1 MTKKYLL
8 ITCLFFSILLSCF
21 ATELSLFSEINLA
34 FKNHFFPGTVEKVSQ
49 MEEEY
54 PDSVFLQKS
63 LLLKAKSQINMQ
75 LYDDALVSL
84 AKAENQLHFGME
96 DYSNCNYLYG
106 KTFYLKK
113 EPKKAL
119 DYFYKACNSSLT
131 SKNLDFY
138 NPSVFYSAKIFYDLD
153 KYNDAIPLMEYILQT
168 PQSCP
173 SSEDYYEILQKIM
186 ISYNKTDNPQ
196 KSVELF
202 EKVNNQKDS
211 IPNDIFLSLCIFK
224 ADALSLLEK
233 NLESYNLY
241 CEVVNNSEGNIC
253 VVALKKAY
261 ALAFEKNIGVNTGE
275 VFSKAASKFSDNH
288 ELVNEFWIRLG
299 IDEVQKKNYKKA
311 EEYFSNVSEK
321 NPLVSFYRA
330 KILIDDK
337 KNPLEAEKIL
347 AELSMQLQN
356 QKAQTENLFL
366 PENFGDSVNSLL
378 LLSKF
383 LLQKWDEM
391 EEVFKKIV
399 NPSEKD
405 IYNLSASY
413 YEKGEYEKVS
423 DKTGVLYASSL
434 CRLGKFSQAK
444 QVFNSLDSEGKLD
457 SKGKLEYSK
466 LLFLTGNFV
475 ESYNQAVLSQ
485 ESDSEYIRGL
495 CQINLKNWNLA
506 KNHFSSYIKENST
519 KKDFNPLVFFYKG
532 YAEYCLEEYKNA
544 YASFVRYHS
553 EEKDKNK
560 LAYLK
565 KSCEYAAKSSL
576 QNSDFK
582 NAAIQ
587 AEKIIKY
594 SKDNAEKQSAV
605 LFCAEIFTDYSDYEN
620 ALNILQPYTELS
632 QNPDDLNSDFEFT
645 AKVIF
650 TCAKIFEL
658 QKNLEKADF
667 YYQKV
672 CRDFSQSKVA
682 QEAMYRN
689 AGLFYAFKNYSSAF
703 NKFNDYIYEF
713 PSGEFVDA
721 ALYFGGD
728 CALKI
733 SQVERAIIFNQTL
746 LQKYP
751 QSVYCYGANI
761 NLLTAY
767 YEKENFSQ
775 ALQTAKNIVKNF
787 PKQAADDGIG
797 TKLLELEK
805 IVQGTDRRVVEKQTE
820 YEKLGKNTT
829 VKGRTAGSALVKLLA
844 ENPSTQQKAY
854 NLALEIIKN
863 QIESQEITFAA
874 ENAEF
879 IADYQRKNQNFYDAA
894 QNYLKAAQFY
904 RTFDDA
910 KSAVTLYS
918 AVEAFLAGDFQSDA
932 EEVSKMLKNLYP
944 DSRQAQRVDRL
955 FEKTNQ

>member
-63 LLLKAKSQINMQ
+63 LLLKAESQINMQ

-138 NPSVFYSAKIFYDLD
+138 NPSVFYSAKIFYDLE
-153 KYNDAIPLMEYILQT
+153 KYNDTIPLMEYILQT
-168 PQSCP
+168 PQCCP
-173 SSEDYYEILQKIM
+173 SNEDYYEILQKIM
-186 ISYNKTDNPQ
+186 ISYNKTNNPQ
-196 KSVELF
+196 KSLELF
-202 EKVNNQKDS
+202 ESILDKKDS

-347 AELSMQLQN
+347 TELSMQLQN

-366 PENFGDSVNSLL
+366 PENFEDSVNSLL

-405 IYNLSASY
+405 IYNLSSAY

-519 KKDFNPLVFFYKG
+519 KKDFNLLVFFYKG

-672 CRDFSQSKVA
+672 CSDFSQSKVA
-682 QEAMYRN
+682 QEALYRN
-689 AGLFYAFKNYSSAF
+689 AGLFYAFEEYSSAF

-844 ENPSTQQKAY
+844 ENPSTQQQAY

-863 QIESQEITFAA
+863 QIESHEITFAA

-918 AVEAFLAGDFQSDA
+918 AVEAFLAGDFHSDA

>member
-63 LLLKAKSQINMQ
+63 LLLKAESQINMQ
-75 LYDDALVSL
+75 LYYDALVSL

-138 NPSVFYSAKIFYDLD
+138 NPSVFYSAKIFYDLE
-153 KYNDAIPLMEYILQT
+153 KYNDAISLMEYILQT
-168 PQSCP
+168 PQCCP
-173 SSEDYYEILQKIM
+173 SNEDYYEILQKIM

-347 AELSMQLQN
+347 TELSMQLQN

-366 PENFGDSVNSLL
+366 PENFEDSVNSLL

-405 IYNLSASY
+405 IYNLSSAY

-672 CRDFSQSKVA
+672 CSDFSQSKVA
-682 QEAMYRN
+682 QEALYRN
-689 AGLFYAFKNYSSAF
+689 AGLFYAFEEYSSAF

-844 ENPSTQQKAY
+844 ENPSTQQQAY

-863 QIESQEITFAA
+863 QIESHEITFAA

-918 AVEAFLAGDFQSDA
+918 AVEAFLAGDFHSDA